1 MDYKR
6 KEIVEHFNDF
16 LKENDNAIFED
27 KYFYEDIHHYCFN
40 ESYYIIG
47 TYEAKKWLG
56 DETLNIIN
64 FIKEYEEFN
73 FGKVSTDLSDAEKIV
88 NMYVYIIG
96 EQVVNDWKNNIDE
109 DLEYLNVNTFR
120 WFFNGINKTYQAI

>member
-6 KEIVEHFNDF
+6 KEIVEHFNDYI
-16 LKENDNAIFED
+16 KENDNVIFED
-27 KYFYEDIHHYCFN
+27 KYFYEDIHHHCFN
-40 ESYYIIG
+40 TDYYIIG

>member
-6 KEIVEHFNDF
+6 KEIVEHFNDYI
-16 LKENDNAIFED
+16 KENDNVIFED
-27 KYFYEDIHHYCFN
+27 KYFYEDIHHHCFN
-40 ESYYIIG
+40 TDYYIIG

-96 EQVVNDWKNNIDE
+96 EQVVNDWKNNINE

-120 WFFNGINKTYQAI
+120 WFFNGTNKTYQAI

>member
-6 KEIVEHFNDF
+6 KEIAEYFNDYI
-16 LKENDNAIFED
+16 KENDTAIFED
-27 KYFYEDIHHYCFN
+27 KYFYDDIHHYCFN
-40 ESYYIIG
+40 ENYYIIG
-47 TYEAKKWLG
+47 TYQAKQWLG

-73 FGKVSTDLSDAEKIV
+73 FGKVSTDFKSAYKIV

-96 EQVVNDWKNNIDE
+96 EEVVNDWKNNIDD
-109 DLEYLNVNTFR
+109 DLEYLNVESFR
-120 WFFNGINKTYQAI
+120 WFFNGINKTYKAV

>member
-6 KEIVEHFNDF
+6 KEIAEYFNDYV
-16 LKENDNAIFED
+16 KENDNAIFED

-47 TYEAKKWLG
+47 TYEAKQWLG

-73 FGKVSTDLSDAEKIV
+73 FGKVSTDFSDAEKIV

-96 EQVVNDWKNNIDE
+96 EEVVNDWKNNIDD
-109 DLEYLNVNTFR
+109 DLEYLNVESFR
-120 WFFNGINKTYQAI
+120 WFFNGINKTYKAV

>member
-6 KEIVEHFNDF
+6 KEIVEHFNDYI
-16 LKENDNAIFED
+16 KENDNVIFED
-27 KYFYEDIHHYCFN
+27 KYFYEDIHHHCFN
-40 ESYYIIG
+40 TDYYIIG

-73 FGKVSTDLSDAEKIV
+73 FGKVSTDFSDAEKIV

-96 EQVVNDWKNNIDE
+96 EEVVNDWKNNIDD
-109 DLEYLNVNTFR
+109 DLEYLNVESFR
-120 WFFNGINKTYQAI
+120 WFFNDMNKTYQAV